1 MTSPTG
7 APIVIDPGWAFRIIT
22 VFTLTTGTIFLMWLG
37 EQITEFGIGN
47 GISLIIFAG
56 IVAGLPSALGKSF
69 RLLSTGEITLFVALF
84 ILIILVGVL
93 LGIVFVERAQRRI
106 PIHHAKRM
114 VGRKMYGGQSS
125 HLPLRLNTAGV
136 IPPIFASSILM
147 FPATIANFS
156 SVEWLNDLSA
166 YIAPGSLLY
175 NIIFVAMIV
184 FFCYFYTAIIF
195 DPKDIA
201 DNLKKQGGFIPGI
214 RPGQKTKEYIDK
226 VLSRL
231 TFWGAIYVSIVCVLP
246 MFLIQKF
253 NVPFY
258 YGGTALLIVVGVSM
272 DTMNQIQSHLIS
284 RQYEGLMTKN
294 KLKGRR

>member
-1 MTSPTG
+1 
-7 APIVIDPGWAFRIIT
+7 
-22 VFTLTTGTIFLMWLG
+22 
-37 EQITEFGIGN
+37 
-47 GISLIIFAG
+47 
-56 IVAGLPSALGKSF
+56 
-69 RLLSTGEITLFVALF
+69 
-84 ILIILVGVL
+84 
-93 LGIVFVERAQRRI
+93 
-106 PIHHAKRM
+106 
-114 VGRKMYGGQSS
+114 MYGGQSS

-156 SVEWLNDLSA
+156 SVEWLNEMSA

-175 NIIFVAMIV
+175 NIIFVTMIV
-184 FFCYFYTAIIF
+184 FFCFFYTAIIF

-246 MFLIQKF
+246 MFLIQRF